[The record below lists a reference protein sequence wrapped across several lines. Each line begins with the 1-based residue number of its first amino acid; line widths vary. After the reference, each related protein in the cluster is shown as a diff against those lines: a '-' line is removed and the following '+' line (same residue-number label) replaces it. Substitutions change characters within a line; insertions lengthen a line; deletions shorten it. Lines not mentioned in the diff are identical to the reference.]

1 MQPGSAW
8 RRIVLVSAIVGA
20 GVSAYLLVEYLSN
33 RGGVCLTGGG
43 CDAVRTSAFAYPLGI
58 PMPLFGV
65 AFYLAAGWTTWR
77 TANPDRLFGQ
87 DPCLLLAA
95 LGLVGI
101 AVSAFLT
108 GVEAFVIHAYCT
120 WCVVQAGAALALG
133 VAALRGVAMRDGPM
147 PTQDASR
154 RARRQAERAAESER
168 RSLRRYGVA
177 TSGAMAILV
186 VGLLA
191 GSALAGGV
199 ASPSPSAGSDL
210 APSSAP
216 HIGHGAVTVV
226 EFADFQCPACAEASP
241 ELQQLVDE
249 GSITLVYRYFPLP
262 QHPLAQL
269 TATAAAAAELQGKFW
284 QLHDKLFATQGDWT
298 NLDQTG
304 ATRYIT
310 QLATQAGLD
319 LARWHSDWQSASVA
333 ATVTS
338 DATAAVGLSLPQTPS
353 IFINGTFYQGSL
365 KEADLQSAVA
375 AARG

>member
-1 MQPGSAW
+1 MQPGNAW
-8 RRIVLVSAIVGA
+8 RRIALVSAIVGA

-65 AFYLAAGWTTWR
+65 AFYLAAAWTAWR
-77 TANPDRLFGQ
+77 TTDPGRLFGQ
-87 DPCLLLAA
+87 DPRRWLAA
-95 LGLVGI
+95 LGLIGI

-120 WCVVQAGAALALG
+120 WCLVQAGAALALG
-133 VAALRGVAMRDGPM
+133 MAALRGLVARAGSMS
-147 PTQDASR
+147 TQEASR
-154 RARRQAERAAESER
+154 RARRQAERASENER
-168 RSLRRYGVA
+168 RSLRRYGAVTA
-177 TSGAMAILV
+177 GAMVVLV

-191 GSALAGGV
+191 STALTGGI
-199 ASPSPSAGSDL
+199 ASPSPSAGIDL
-210 APSSAP
+210 APSGAP

-226 EFADFQCPACAEASP
+226 EFADFQCPACAATSP
-241 ELQQLVDE
+241 ELQQLVGD

-269 TATAAAAAELQGKFW
+269 TATAAAAAALQGKFW

-298 NLDQTG
+298 NLDQTA
-304 ATRYIT
+304 ATEYIT

-319 LARWHSDWQSASVA
+319 LARWQRDWQSAGVA
-333 ATVTS
+333 ATLTS
-338 DATAAVGLSLPQTPS
+338 DATAAAALRLPQTPS
-353 IFINGTFYQGSL
+353 IFINGTFYRGSL
-365 KEADLQSAVA
+365 ALQDIRSAVA

>member
-1 MQPGSAW
+1 MQRGSTW
-8 RRIVLVSAIVGA
+8 RRIALVSAIVGA

-65 AFYLAAGWTTWR
+65 VFYLAAAWTTWR
-77 TANPDRLFGQ
+77 TTDPARLFGQ
-87 DPCLLLAA
+87 DPRLLLAA
-95 LGLVGI
+95 LGLIGI

-120 WCVVQAGAALALG
+120 WCLVQALAAVALG
-133 VAALRGVAMRDGPM
+133 VAALRGVATRDGPM
-147 PTQDASR
+147 TTQDASR
-154 RARRQAERAAESER
+154 RARRQAERASENER
-168 RSLRRYGVA
+168 RTLRRYGAVA
-177 TSGAMAILV
+177 SGAMAVLV

-191 GSALAGGV
+191 STALAGGV
-199 ASPSPSAGSDL
+199 ASPSPSAGVDL

-216 HIGHGAVTVV
+216 RIGHGAVTVV
-226 EFADFQCPACAEASP
+226 EFADFQCPACAAASS
-241 ELQQLVDE
+241 ELQQLVDD

-269 TATAAAAAELQGKFW
+269 TATAAAAADLQGKFW

-298 NLDQTG
+298 NLDQTA
-304 ATRYIT
+304 ATEYIT

-319 LARWHSDWQSASVA
+319 IARWQRDWQSGAVA

-338 DATAAVGLSLPQTPS
+338 DATAAAELSLPQTPS
-353 IFINGTFYQGSL
+353 IFINGTFYQGSI
-365 KEADLQSAVA
+365 ALQDIRNAVA
-375 AARG
+375 AAAG

>member
-77 TANPDRLFGQ
+77 TANQDRLLGQ
-87 DPCLLLAA
+87 DPRLLLAA

-108 GVEAFVIHAYCT
+108 GVEAFVLHAYCT
-120 WCVVQAGAALALG
+120 WCLVQAGAALALS

-154 RARRQAERAAESER
+154 RARRQAERVAENEH
-168 RSLRRYGVA
+168 RSLRRYA
-177 TSGAMAILV
+177 FITSGAMAILV

-191 GSALAGGV
+191 SSALAGGV
-199 ASPSPSAGSDL
+199 ASPSPSARIDL

-284 QLHDKLFATQGDWT
+284 QLHDKLFETQGDWT

-319 LARWHSDWQSASVA
+319 PARLH
-333 ATVTS
+333 
-338 DATAAVGLSLPQTPS
+338 P
-353 IFINGTFYQGSL
+353 
-365 KEADLQSAVA
+365 
-375 AARG
+375 